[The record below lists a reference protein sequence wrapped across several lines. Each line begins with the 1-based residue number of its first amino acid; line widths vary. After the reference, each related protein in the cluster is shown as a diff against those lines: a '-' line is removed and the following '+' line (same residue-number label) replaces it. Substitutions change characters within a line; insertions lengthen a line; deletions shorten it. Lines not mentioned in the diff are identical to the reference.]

1 MEKEK
6 ILKLLDG
13 KKEILGDFWG
23 LRINE
28 NNPDEKI
35 DVKFRTA
42 GDDWM
47 TEDYMTLNNLIEK
60 LGKYN
65 ISLYDNN
72 QEKTASGKSSI
83 NNTIHFEYYVKN
95 NNPEFEFN
103 KLYTGVIFQKNF
115 SNQKSKQQLLK
126 LVKNSTEN

>member
-47 TEDYMTLNNLIEK
+47 TEDYMTLNNLMEK

-65 ISLYDNN
+65 ISLYNNN
-72 QEKTASGKSSI
+72 QEKTASRKSSI
-83 NNTIHFEYYVKN
+83 NNTIHFENYVKN

-115 SNQKSKQQLLK
+115 SNEKAKKELLK